1 VSIGSIATVA
11 RREANEIFS
20 DWRIVLPIGLLT
32 LLLPLIMA
40 NAAVYAIDFVEDEQL
55 ASGLLPFSLVLVGFL
70 PASFSIITALES
82 FVGERERNTLES
94 LLSMPLSDRDL
105 YLSKLCS
112 SLLMP
117 LISSTIAMGIF
128 TSILYL
134 FYYERFAS
142 SIGPVHLVTL
152 FLITGTLAV
161 TMVAS
166 AVVISSH
173 MSSIRA
179 ANLMS
184 SLVLLPGA
192 LLVQA
197 AAILIIIDRW
207 DVLRWLILAL
217 AMLAF
222 LFIRAGMAMFNREEI
237 LAREHQSIS
246 LGRLLGLF
254 GRSARRSE
262 QQASST
268 AQQAVAAGG
277 QVAVPKQVSHI
288 KAIVT
293 IARREIFET
302 LTDWRVLLPVCIL
315 TFVVPLVLVSGTD
328 FAVTFVQD
336 ERLVARLVPFA
347 ILVVG
352 FIPASFS
359 LITALESFVGE
370 RERNTLESL
379 LAMPVSDGALY
390 ASKFASSLAVPLL
403 TSYSAMLLFA
413 GTLSVV
419 YPQLYYTYTTPVIL
433 LQLLLIIAVMTLA
446 MVAGAVII
454 SSHTSSIR
462 AANLL
467 ASFVLVP
474 ITMITA
480 IQFPLFI
487 ANRLDITW
495 TMMAALAVVAVALA
509 HTGRMTFN
517 REEILSREHEQL
529 SISRTLE
536 TFALCFREYQPAG
549 TAFDSYQ
556 GRAFSVGRFYRHE
569 LPALLR
575 ELRLPLALA
584 LIAAVGGML
593 LGSYIYGNYNIRGAD
608 RFLSQVGEWQ
618 SPGVGLTL
626 FVLAN
631 NLRVSLLS
639 NLLSLFSL
647 GIFAVLVPL
656 VAFAQI
662 GFASTALRAQG
673 GSWLQ
678 LGPFSPL
685 QFMLAYVVP
694 HGIIELPAFLLSAA
708 LGIRIGVSV
717 LTPPGAFTVGD
728 NIIWTLANFFKVWLL
743 VLAPL
748 VLVGSLVEGFL
759 TPHIVALLY
768 SRG

>member
-1 VSIGSIATVA
+1 MSISSIATVT

-32 LLLPLIMA
+32 FLLPLIMA
-40 NAAVYAIDFVEDEQL
+40 NAAVFAIDFVEDEQL
-55 ASGLLPFSLVLVGFL
+55 ANGLLPFSLMLVGFL
-70 PASFSIITALES
+70 PAGFSIITALES

-94 LLSMPLSDRDL
+94 LLSTPLSDRDL

-117 LISSTIAMGIF
+117 LLSSTIAMGIF

-142 SIGPVHLVTL
+142 SIGPLQLVTL

-161 TMVAS
+161 TMVSS

-184 SLVLLPGA
+184 SLVLLPAA

-197 AAILIIIDRW
+197 AAVLIIIDRW
-207 DVLRWLILAL
+207 DVLRWLILVL
-217 AMLAF
+217 ATFAF
-222 LFIRAGMAMFNREEI
+222 LFIRVGMAMFNREEI
-237 LAREHQSIS
+237 LAREHQSVS
-246 LGRLLGLF
+246 LGGL
-254 GRSARRSE
+254 RSLFDGTARRTT
-262 QQASST
+262 QQATGT
-268 AQQAVAAGG
+268 AQQTLPVDRRVAAPGRVSPIG
-277 QVAVPKQVSHI
+277 AVL
-288 KAIVT
+288 T
-293 IARREIFET
+293 IARREVFET
-302 LTDWRVLLPVCIL
+302 LTDWRVLLPVSIL
-315 TFVVPLVLVSGTD
+315 TFIVPLVLVSGAG
-328 FAVTFVQD
+328 FAVSFVED

-347 ILVVG
+347 ILLVG

-390 ASKFASSLAVPLL
+390 AGKFVSSLTVPLL

-413 GTLSVV
+413 SALSVFH
-419 YPQLYYTYTTPVIL
+419 PRLYFTFTTPVTL
-433 LQLLLIIAVMTLA
+433 LQLLLIIAIMTLA

-467 ASFVLVP
+467 ASFVLIPV
-474 ITMITA
+474 TMITA

-495 TMMAALAVVAVALA
+495 IMMAALTVVAAALA

-529 SISRTLE
+529 SIRRTLE

-549 TAFDSYQ
+549 TPFDSYQ

-575 ELRLPLALA
+575 ELRQPLALA
-584 LIAAVGGML
+584 LIAAVGGLL
-593 LGSYIYGNYNIRGAD
+593 LGGYIYGNYNIRGAD

-618 SPGVGLTL
+618 SSGVGLTL
-626 FVLAN
+626 FVLLN

-647 GIFAVLVPL
+647 GIFAALVP
-656 VAFAQI
+656 VIAFAQI
-662 GFASTALRAQG
+662 GFVAAALRAQS

-678 LGPFSPL
+678 LGPLSPL
-685 QFMLAYVVP
+685 QFVLAYVVP

-717 LTPPGAFTVGD
+717 LTPPGTFTVGD

-748 VLVGSLVEGFL
+748 VLIGSLIEGFL
-759 TPHIVALLY
+759 TPHVVALLY
-768 SRG
+768 G

>member
-32 LLLPLIMA
+32 FLLPLIMA
-40 NAAVYAIDFVEDEQL
+40 NAAVFAIDFVEDEQL
-55 ASGLLPFSLVLVGFL
+55 AGGLLPFSLILVGFL

-94 LLSMPLSDRDL
+94 LLSMPLSDRAL

-117 LISSTIAMGIF
+117 LLSSTIAMSIF

-142 SIGPVHLVTL
+142 SIGPAHLVTL
-152 FLITGTLAV
+152 FLIVGALAV
-161 TMVAS
+161 TMVSS

-184 SLVLLPGA
+184 SLVLLPAA

-207 DVLRWLILAL
+207 DVLRWLILVL
-217 AMLAF
+217 AAFAF
-222 LFIRAGMAMFNREEI
+222 LFIRVGMAIFNREEI
-237 LAREHQSIS
+237 LAREHQSVS
-246 LGRLLGLF
+246 LVKLRRLF
-254 GRSARRSE
+254 GGTARRSAP
-262 QQASST
+262 QADST
-268 AQQAVAAGG
+268 AQQAVSVGKLADA
-277 QVAVPKQVSHI
+277 PKHVSPI
-288 KAIVT
+288 GSIIT

-302 LTDWRVLLPVCIL
+302 LTDWRVLLPVGIL
-315 TFVVPLVLVSGTD
+315 TFIVPLVLVSGAN
-328 FAVTFVQD
+328 FAVTFVQN

-370 RERNTLESL
+370 RERSSLEAL

-390 ASKFASSLAVPLL
+390 ASKFVSSLAVPLL

-413 GTLSVV
+413 GTLSVF
-419 YPQLYYTYTTPVIL
+419 YPRLYFSYTTPVIL
-433 LQLLLIIAVMTLA
+433 LQLLLIIAIMTLA

-467 ASFVLVP
+467 ASFVLIPV
-474 ITMITA
+474 TMITA

-495 TMMAALAVVAVALA
+495 VMMAALTVIAAALA

-529 SISRTLE
+529 SISRTLD

-549 TAFDSYQ
+549 MPFDSYQ

-569 LPALLR
+569 LPGLLR

-584 LIAAVGGML
+584 LVTAVGGML
-593 LGSYIYGNYNIRGAD
+593 LGGYIYGTYTIRGTD
-608 RFLSQVGEWQ
+608 QLLNQVGEWR
-618 SPGVGLTL
+618 SPGPGLML
-626 FVLAN
+626 VVFFN

-647 GIFAVLVPL
+647 GIFAALVPII
-656 VAFAQI
+656 AFAQI
-662 GFASTALRAQG
+662 GFIATALRVQS

-678 LGPFSPL
+678 LGALSPL
-685 QFMLAYVVP
+685 QFVLAYVLP

-708 LGIRIGVSV
+708 LGIRIGASV
-717 LTPPGAFTVGD
+717 LTPPGTFTVGD
-728 NIIWTLANFFKVWLL
+728 NIVWTLANFFKVWLL

-759 TPHIVALLY
+759 TPLVVAALY
-768 SRG
+768 G